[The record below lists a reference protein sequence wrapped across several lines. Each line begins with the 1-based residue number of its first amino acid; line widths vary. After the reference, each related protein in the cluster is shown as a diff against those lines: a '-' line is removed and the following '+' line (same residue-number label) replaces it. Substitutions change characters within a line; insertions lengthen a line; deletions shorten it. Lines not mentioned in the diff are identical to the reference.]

1 MAETI
6 TFFVDKLSNLAV
18 QEASLFG
25 GVEGQISLLRNE
37 LEWISLFLEE
47 ASAAHTDYRRLK
59 VWMNQIRDA
68 AYDAEDVIDEFIVRL
83 EHQRQRRLHNLK
95 FLRVVLPTCVIFAD
109 KLPLIHELDGRMKE
123 TNVKIEKI
131 LANKSRYCVENAM
144 MPSGAWSSS
153 SPNEVVTRGEKRLP
167 IVKEADV
174 VGMKDEAEAVKQMLL
189 INGELER
196 GVVAI
201 VGMGGLG
208 KTTLAKKVYNDP
220 DVNRHFQCRALVY
233 VSQVYTIREL
243 LMGIAN
249 KDFMTALRQEGETE
263 EIRNMGENQLGKKV
277 CEYLE
282 KRRYL
287 IVLDDV
293 WSIQVWNRLCLY
305 LPESNGSRVLITTRN
320 QQIALDAYAKL
331 YQLCPLGEKES
342 WELFLKKTFPTGSRS
357 TISQVECPAELEDVG
372 KKITGK
378 CKGLPLAIVVSGGLL
393 SRKEKTPSSWEK
405 ILKSME
411 WHLSQGPESCMGILA
426 LSYRDLPYFLKSCFL
441 YCGVFPEDCEMKA
454 SKLIRMWVAEG
465 FVQARGEETV
475 EEDVGEDYLEEL
487 IHRSMIQVVKRK
499 WDGRVKSCRMHDLLR
514 DLAISKAKD
523 SKFFEVRGNIFA
535 YPFNPRRLIAHDSQN
550 ISQHLSNCHRLRSL
564 ICSIHIPQVN
574 FWSCLRSAKLLTVLD
589 LTLTVDEG
597 LKRSGM
603 KLPKEI
609 GEFIHL
615 KYFRFLGPGKT
626 RFPWSIGR
634 LINLE
639 TLDLRHNIDLDIPF
653 SIWKLH
659 QLRHLYLG
667 ADTILR
673 MPIRDQRCFSS
684 HLGIDKMTNLQT
696 LYVEQHGWVVR
707 RGLPKLTQ
715 LRKLYIYGPNMRSN
729 SSSELIFPSNLVELI
744 LHCGHLKQDS
754 MLTLGKLP
762 NLRALK
768 LIHSAYIRE
777 EITCSSGAFSRLEF
791 LRLRDLPFL
800 KELIVEESALPSLK
814 TLQIHSC
821 LQMEKLLHQLQKLK
835 SLQQV
840 KLEYMNDSIINEI
853 KYTKGEEFDKI
864 RLITSIT

>member
-1 MAETI
+1 M
-6 TFFVDKLSNLAV
+6 
-18 QEASLFG
+18 
-25 GVEGQISLLRNE
+25 
-37 LEWISLFLEE
+37 
-47 ASAAHTDYRRLK
+47 
-59 VWMNQIRDA
+59 
-68 AYDAEDVIDEFIVRL
+68 
-83 EHQRQRRLHNLK
+83 
-95 FLRVVLPTCVIFAD
+95 
-109 KLPLIHELDGRMKE
+109 
-123 TNVKIEKI
+123 
-131 LANKSRYCVENAM
+131 
-144 MPSGAWSSS
+144 
-153 SPNEVVTRGEKRLP
+153 
-167 IVKEADV
+167 
-174 VGMKDEAEAVKQMLL
+174 
-189 INGELER
+189 
-196 GVVAI
+196 
-201 VGMGGLG
+201 
-208 KTTLAKKVYNDP
+208 
-220 DVNRHFQCRALVY
+220 
-233 VSQVYTIREL
+233 
-243 LMGIAN
+243 
-249 KDFMTALRQEGETE
+249 
-263 EIRNMGENQLGKKV
+263 
-277 CEYLE
+277 
-282 KRRYL
+282 
-287 IVLDDV
+287 
-293 WSIQVWNRLCLY
+293 
-305 LPESNGSRVLITTRN
+305 
-320 QQIALDAYAKL
+320 
-331 YQLCPLGEKES
+331 
-342 WELFLKKTFPTGSRS
+342 
-357 TISQVECPAELEDVG
+357 G

-426 LSYRDLPYFLKSCFL
+426 LIYKDLPFFLKSCFL
-441 YCGVFPEDCEMKA
+441 YCGVFPEDCEIKA
-454 SKLIRMWVAEG
+454 SKLIQMWVAEG
-465 FVQARGEETV
+465 FVQARGQETV
-475 EEDVGEDYLEEL
+475 EEDVGEDYLEEF

-535 YPFNPRRLIAHDSQN
+535 YPFNPLRLIAHDSQN

-574 FWSCLRSAKLLTVLD
+574 FWSCLRSVKLLTVLD
-589 LTLTVDEG
+589 LTVDRG
-597 LKRSGM
+597 LQIPEM

-615 KYFRFLGPGKT
+615 KYFRFLGSHKT

-639 TLDLRHNIDLDIPF
+639 TLDLRVNFYLDIPF

-667 ADTILR
+667 GYTILR
-673 MPIRDQRCFSS
+673 MPKRYQRCFSS

-715 LRKLYIYGPNMRSN
+715 LRKLHIYGPNMRSN
-729 SSSELIFPSNLVELI
+729 SSYELIFPSNLVELI
-744 LHCGHLKQDS
+744 LDRCCLKQDP

-768 LIHSAYIRE
+768 LIRNAYLRGK
-777 EITCSSGAFSRLEF
+777 ITCSSGAFPRLEF
-791 LRLRDLPFL
+791 LRLNGLPNL

-814 TLQIHSC
+814 TLQISRC
-821 LQMEKLLHQLQKLK
+821 YQMGKLLHQLQKLK

-840 KLEYMNDSIINEI
+840 KLEDMDRSLIEEI
-853 KYTKGEEFDKI
+853 KNTKGEEFDKI

>member
-47 ASAAHTDYRRLK
+47 ASAAHTDDRRLK
-59 VWMNQIRDA
+59 LWMNQIRDA

-83 EHQRQRRLHNLK
+83 DHQRQRRLQNLK

-123 TNVKIEKI
+123 INVKIEKI

-153 SPNEVVTRGEKRLP
+153 SPNEVVTWGEKRLP
-167 IVKEADV
+167 IVEEADV

-220 DVNRHFQCRALVY
+220 DVNGHFQCRALVY

-249 KDFMTALRQEGETE
+249 NVMRETDHM
-263 EIRNMGENQLGKKV
+263 RNMGENPLGNEVRK
-277 CEYLE
+277 YLDE
-282 KRRYL
+282 KRYL

-293 WSIQVWNRLCLY
+293 WSIQVWNRLCLH

-331 YQLCPLGEKES
+331 YRLRPLGEKES

-357 TISQVECPAELEDVG
+357 TISQVECPADLEDVG

-405 ILKSME
+405 ILRSME

-441 YCGVFPEDCEMKA
+441 YCGVFPEDCEIKA
-454 SKLIRMWVAEG
+454 SKLIQMWVAEG

-499 WDGRVKSCRMHDLLR
+499 WDGRVKPCRMHDLLR

-523 SKFFEVRGNIFA
+523 SKIFEVRGNIFA

-550 ISQHLSNCHRLRSL
+550 ISRHLSNCHRLRSL

-589 LTLTVDEG
+589 LTLTVDPDREIPE
-597 LKRSGM
+597 M

-615 KYFRFLGPGKT
+615 KYFRFSVPGKI

-639 TLDLRHNIDLDIPF
+639 TLDLRGNFDIDIPF

-667 ADTILR
+667 GYTIFR
-673 MPIRDQRCFSS
+673 MPKRYQRCFSS
-684 HLGIDKMTNLQT
+684 HLGIDKLTNLQT
-696 LYVEQHGWVVR
+696 LHVERLEWLVR
-707 RGLPKLTQ
+707 RGLPKSTQ
-715 LRKLYIYGPNMRSN
+715 LRKLCIYGPIMRSN
-729 SSSELIFPSNLVELI
+729 ISNEVIFPSNLVELI
-744 LHCGHLKQDS
+744 LGYCYLKQDP

-768 LIHSAYIRE
+768 LIDNAYIGK
-777 EITCSSGAFSRLEF
+777 EITCSSGAFPRLEF
-791 LRLRDLPFL
+791 LGLNGLANL

-814 TLQIHSC
+814 TLKIYGC
-821 LQMEKLLHQLQKLK
+821 FEMEKLLHQLQKLK

-840 KLEYMNDSIINEI
+840 KLEHMNDSLIEEI
-853 KYTKGEEFDKI
+853 KNTKGEEFDKI

>member
-47 ASAAHTDYRRLK
+47 ASATSNDGRRLK
-59 VWMNQIRDA
+59 LWMNQIRDA

-83 EHQRQRRLHNLK
+83 EHQRQRRLQNLK

-123 TNVKIEKI
+123 INVKIEKI

-153 SPNEVVTRGEKRLP
+153 SPNEVVTWGEKRLP
-167 IVKEADV
+167 IVEEADV
-174 VGMKDEAEAVKQMLL
+174 VGMKDEAEAVKEMLL

-233 VSQVYTIREL
+233 VSQVFTIREL

-249 KDFMTALRQEGETE
+249 NVMRETDHM
-263 EIRNMGENQLGKKV
+263 RNMGENQLGNEVRKYLDKKM
-277 CEYLE
+277 
-282 KRRYL
+282 YL

-293 WSIQVWNRLCLY
+293 WSIQVWNGLCLY

-331 YQLCPLGEKES
+331 YQLRPLGEKES

-357 TISQVECPAELEDVG
+357 TISQVVCPAELEDVG

-405 ILKSME
+405 ILRSME

-564 ICSIHIPQVN
+564 IYSIYIPQVN

-589 LTLTVDEG
+589 LTLTAYPRHE
-597 LKRSGM
+597 RSEK

-615 KYFRFLGPGKT
+615 KYFRFLGPRKT

-639 TLDLRHNIDLDIPF
+639 TLDLRDNFDLDIPF

-659 QLRHLYLG
+659 QLRHLHLG
-667 ADTILR
+667 AYPTLR

-696 LYVEQHGWVVR
+696 LCVGHGWVMR
-707 RGLPKLTQ
+707 RGLLKLTQ
-715 LRKLYIYGPNMRSN
+715 LRKLYIYGPNMRSD
-729 SSSELIFPSNLVELI
+729 SSYELIFPSNLVELI
-744 LHCGHLKQDS
+744 LDYCRLKQDPMS
-754 MLTLGKLP
+754 TLGKLP

-768 LIHSAYIRE
+768 LKNDAYIGKK
-777 EITCSSGAFSRLEF
+777 ITCSSGAFSRLEF
-791 LRLRDLPFL
+791 LRLKGLIYL
-800 KELIVEESALPSLK
+800 EELIVEESALPSLK
-814 TLQIHSC
+814 TLQIYRC
-821 LQMEKLLHQLQKLK
+821 NEMEKLLHQLQKLK

-840 KLEYMNDSIINEI
+840 KLKNMNHSLIEEI
-853 KYTKGEEFDKI
+853 ENTKGEEFDKI

>member
-47 ASAAHTDYRRLK
+47 ASAAHTDDRRLK
-59 VWMNQIRDA
+59 LWMNQIRDA

-83 EHQRQRRLHNLK
+83 EHRRQRRLQNLK

-109 KLPLIHELDGRMKE
+109 KLPLVHELDGQIKE
-123 TNVKIEKI
+123 INVKIEKI

-153 SPNEVVTRGEKRLP
+153 SPNEVVTWGEKRLP
-167 IVKEADV
+167 IVEEADV

-249 KDFMTALRQEGETE
+249 NIMRETDHM
-263 EIRNMGENQLGKKV
+263 RNMDENQLGNEV
-277 CEYLE
+277 CKYLDR
-282 KRRYL
+282 KRYL

-293 WSIQVWNRLCLY
+293 WRIQVWNGLCLY

-331 YQLCPLGEKES
+331 YQLRPLGEKES
-342 WELFLKKTFPTGSRS
+342 WELFLKKTFPTGSRR
-357 TISQVECPAELEDVG
+357 TISQVVCPAELEDVG

-441 YCGVFPEDCEMKA
+441 YCSVFPEDCEIKA
-454 SKLIRMWVAEG
+454 STLIQMWIAEG

-523 SKFFEVRGNIFA
+523 SKFF
-535 YPFNPRRLIAHDSQN
+535 
-550 ISQHLSNCHRLRSL
+550 
-564 ICSIHIPQVN
+564 
-574 FWSCLRSAKLLTVLD
+574 
-589 LTLTVDEG
+589 
-597 LKRSGM
+597 
-603 KLPKEI
+603 
-609 GEFIHL
+609 
-615 KYFRFLGPGKT
+615 
-626 RFPWSIGR
+626 
-634 LINLE
+634 
-639 TLDLRHNIDLDIPF
+639 
-653 SIWKLH
+653 
-659 QLRHLYLG
+659 
-667 ADTILR
+667 
-673 MPIRDQRCFSS
+673 
-684 HLGIDKMTNLQT
+684 
-696 LYVEQHGWVVR
+696 
-707 RGLPKLTQ
+707 
-715 LRKLYIYGPNMRSN
+715 
-729 SSSELIFPSNLVELI
+729 
-744 LHCGHLKQDS
+744 
-754 MLTLGKLP
+754 
-762 NLRALK
+762 
-768 LIHSAYIRE
+768 
-777 EITCSSGAFSRLEF
+777 
-791 LRLRDLPFL
+791 
-800 KELIVEESALPSLK
+800 
-814 TLQIHSC
+814 
-821 LQMEKLLHQLQKLK
+821 
-835 SLQQV
+835 
-840 KLEYMNDSIINEI
+840 
-853 KYTKGEEFDKI
+853 
-864 RLITSIT
+864 

>member
-18 QEASLFG
+18 QEASLFR

-47 ASAAHTDYRRLK
+47 ASATSNDGRRLNL
-59 VWMNQIRDA
+59 WMNQIRDA

-83 EHQRQRRLHNLK
+83 EHQRQRRLQNLK
-95 FLRVVLPTCVIFAD
+95 FLTVVLPTCVIFAN
-109 KLPLIHELDGRMKE
+109 KLPLVHELDGRMKE
-123 TNVKIEKI
+123 INVKIEKI

-153 SPNEVVTRGEKRLP
+153 SPNEVVTWGEKRLP
-167 IVKEADV
+167 IVEEADV

-305 LPESNGSRVLITTRN
+305 LPESNGSRVLITTCN

-331 YQLCPLGEKES
+331 YQLRPLGEKES
-342 WELFLKKTFPTGSRS
+342 WELFLKKTFPIGSRS

-393 SRKEKTPSSWEK
+393 SRKEKTPSSWKK
-405 ILKSME
+405 ILRSME

-441 YCGVFPEDCEMKA
+441 YCGVFPEDCEIKA
-454 SKLIRMWVAEG
+454 SKLIQMWVAEG

-523 SKFFEVRGNIFA
+523 SKFFEVHGNIFA

-550 ISQHLSNCHRLRSL
+550 ISRHLSNCHRLRSL

-574 FWSCLRSAKLLTVLD
+574 FWSCLRSAKLLAVLD
-589 LTLTVDEG
+589 LTLTVDRG
-597 LKRSGM
+597 LTRPEM

-615 KYFRFLGPGKT
+615 KYFRFSVPGKT
-626 RFPWSIGR
+626 RFPSSIGR

-639 TLDLRHNIDLDIPF
+639 TLDLRDNIYLDIPF

-667 ADTILR
+667 ERKIFR
-673 MPIRDQRCFSS
+673 MQIRDQRCFSS

-696 LYVEQHGWVVR
+696 LYVEQYEWVVR
-707 RGLPKLTQ
+707 RGLKLTQ

-729 SSSELIFPSNLVELI
+729 SSYELIFPSNIVELI
-744 LHCGHLKQDS
+744 LDCCHLKQDP

-768 LIHSAYIRE
+768 LIDKAYIGE
-777 EITCSSGAFSRLEF
+777 EITCSSRAFSQLEF
-791 LRLRDLPFL
+791 LRLNGLPLL

-814 TLQIHSC
+814 TLQIYEC
-821 LQMEKLLHQLQKLK
+821 NKMEKLLHQLQKLK

-840 KLEYMNDSIINEI
+840 KLENMNHSLLEEI
-853 KYTKGEEFDKI
+853 KNTKGEEFDKI

>member
-47 ASAAHTDYRRLK
+47 ASAAHTDDRRLK
-59 VWMNQIRDA
+59 LWMNQIRDA
-68 AYDAEDVIDEFIVRL
+68 SYDAEDVIDEFIVRL

-95 FLRVVLPTCVIFAD
+95 FLTVVFPTCVIFAD
-109 KLPLIHELDGRMKE
+109 KLPLVHELDGRMKE
-123 TNVKIEKI
+123 INVKIEKI

-153 SPNEVVTRGEKRLP
+153 SPNEVVTWGEKRLP
-167 IVKEADV
+167 IVEETDV
-174 VGMKDEAEAVKQMLL
+174 VGMKDEAEAVKKMLK
-189 INGELER
+189 INGELESGELER

-220 DVNRHFQCRALVY
+220 GVNGHFQCHALVY

-249 KDFMTALRQEGETE
+249 NVMPEAETK
-263 EIRNMGENQLGKKV
+263 EIRDMGENQLGKKV

-293 WSIQVWNRLCLY
+293 WSIQVWNGLRLY

-320 QQIALDAYAKL
+320 QQIALDAHATP

-342 WELFLKKTFPTGSRS
+342 WELFLKKNFPSGSRR
-357 TISQVECPAELEDVG
+357 TISQVVCPAELEDVG
-372 KKITGK
+372 KKIKEK

-393 SRKEKTPSSWEK
+393 SRKEKTQSSWEK
-405 ILKSME
+405 ILKIME

-441 YCGVFPEDCEMKA
+441 YCGVFPEDCEIKA
-454 SKLIRMWVAEG
+454 SKLIQKWVAEG
-465 FVQARGEETV
+465 FLQARGEETV

-499 WDGRVKSCRMHDLLR
+499 GDGKVKSCRMHDLLR

-589 LTLTVDEG
+589 LTLTADPDREIPH
-597 LKRSGM
+597 M

-615 KYFRFLGPGKT
+615 KLPST
-626 RFPWSIGR
+626 
-634 LINLE
+634 
-639 TLDLRHNIDLDIPF
+639 H
-653 SIWKLH
+653 
-659 QLRHLYLG
+659 
-667 ADTILR
+667 
-673 MPIRDQRCFSS
+673 PIR
-684 HLGIDKMTNLQT
+684 
-696 LYVEQHGWVVR
+696 
-707 RGLPKLTQ
+707 KLLTV
-715 LRKLYIYGPNMRSN
+715 
-729 SSSELIFPSNLVELI
+729 FPSY
-744 LHCGHLKQDS
+744 HL
-754 MLTLGKLP
+754 
-762 NLRALK
+762 
-768 LIHSAYIRE
+768 
-777 EITCSSGAFSRLEF
+777 
-791 LRLRDLPFL
+791 
-800 KELIVEESALPSLK
+800 
-814 TLQIHSC
+814 
-821 LQMEKLLHQLQKLK
+821 
-835 SLQQV
+835 
-840 KLEYMNDSIINEI
+840 
-853 KYTKGEEFDKI
+853 
-864 RLITSIT
+864 

>member
-47 ASAAHTDYRRLK
+47 ASAAHTDDRRLK
-59 VWMNQIRDA
+59 LWMNQIRDA
-68 AYDAEDVIDEFIVRL
+68 AYDAEDVIDKFIVRL
-83 EHQRQRRLHNLK
+83 EHQRQRRLQNLK

-109 KLPLIHELDGRMKE
+109 KLPLVHELDGRMKE
-123 TNVKIEKI
+123 INDKIEKI
-131 LANKSRYCVENAM
+131 LVNKSRYCVENAM
-144 MPSGAWSSS
+144 IPSGAWSSS
-153 SPNEVVTRGEKRLP
+153 SPNEVVTWGEKRLP
-167 IVKEADV
+167 IVEEADV
-174 VGMKDEAEAVKQMLL
+174 VGMKDEAEAVKEMLL

-220 DVNRHFQCRALVY
+220 DVNGHFQCRTLVY

-249 KDFMTALRQEGETE
+249 NVMPETDHM
-263 EIRNMGENQLGKKV
+263 RNMDENQLGNEV
-277 CEYLE
+277 CKYLDR
-282 KRRYL
+282 KRYL

-293 WSIQVWNRLCLY
+293 WSIQVWNGLCLY

-331 YQLCPLGEKES
+331 YRLRPLGEKES

-357 TISQVECPAELEDVG
+357 TISQVVCPAELEDVG

-441 YCGVFPEDCEMKA
+441 YCGVFPEDCEIKA
-454 SKLIRMWVAEG
+454 SKLIQMWVAEG

-550 ISQHLSNCHRLRSL
+550 ISQHLSNCHSLRSL
-564 ICSIHIPQVN
+564 ICSIHIPRVN

-589 LTLTVDEG
+589 LTLRPE
-597 LKRSGM
+597 K

-615 KYFRFLGPGKT
+615 KYFRFLGPDQT

-639 TLDLRHNIDLDIPF
+639 TLDLRDNFRLDIPF

-667 ADTILR
+667 TYPILR
-673 MPIRDQRCFSS
+673 MPIHDQRCFSS
-684 HLGIDKMTNLQT
+684 HLGIDKLTNLQT
-696 LYVEQHGWVVR
+696 LHVERLEWVVR

-715 LRKLYIYGPNMRSN
+715 LRKLYIGEPNMSSN
-729 SSSELIFPSNLVELI
+729 ISYELIFPSNLVEYTLAY
-744 LHCGHLKQDS
+744 CHLKQDP

-768 LIHSAYIRE
+768 LIHNAYIGE
-777 EITCSSGAFSRLEF
+777 EITCSSGAFSQLEF
-791 LRLRDLPFL
+791 LRLNDLTNL
-800 KELIVEESALPSLK
+800 KELIVEERALPSLK
-814 TLQIHSC
+814 TLQIYSC
-821 LQMEKLLHQLQKLK
+821 YQMGKLLHQLQKLK

-840 KLEYMNDSIINEI
+840 ELEDMNDSLIEEI
-853 KYTKGEEFDKI
+853 KNTKGEEFDKI

>member
-47 ASAAHTDYRRLK
+47 ASAAHTDDRRLK
-59 VWMNQIRDA
+59 LWMNQIRDA

-83 EHQRQRRLHNLK
+83 EHQRQRRLQNLK
-95 FLRVVLPTCVIFAD
+95 FLTVVLPTCVIFAD

-123 TNVKIEKI
+123 INVTIEKI

-153 SPNEVVTRGEKRLP
+153 SPNEVVTWGEKRLP
-167 IVKEADV
+167 IVEEADV
-174 VGMKDEAEAVKQMLL
+174 VGMKDEAEAVKEMLL
-189 INGELER
+189 INGEHKR

-220 DVNRHFQCRALVY
+220 DVNGHFQCRALVY

-249 KDFMTALRQEGETE
+249 NVMRETDHM
-263 EIRNMGENQLGKKV
+263 RNMDENQLGNEV
-277 CEYLE
+277 CKYLDE
-282 KRRYL
+282 KRYL

-293 WSIQVWNRLCLY
+293 WSIQVWNGLCLY

-320 QQIALDAYAKL
+320 EQIALDAYAKL

-357 TISQVECPAELEDVG
+357 TISQVVCPAELEDVG

-441 YCGVFPEDCEMKA
+441 YCGVFPEDCEIKA

-475 EEDVGEDYLEEL
+475 EEGVGEDYLEEL

-535 YPFNPRRLIAHDSQN
+535 YLFNPRRLIAHDSQN

-589 LTLTVDEG
+589 LTLTFDPG
-597 LKRSGM
+597 LKIPEM

-615 KYFRFLGPGKT
+615 KYFRFSVPDKT

-639 TLDLRHNIDLDIPF
+639 TLDLWDNFYLDIPF

-659 QLRHLYLG
+659 QLRHLYLW
-667 ADTILR
+667 DLPILR
-673 MPIRDQRCFSS
+673 MPKCYQRCFSS

-696 LYVEQHGWVVR
+696 LYVKQHEWVVR
-707 RGLPKLTQ
+707 RDLLKLTQ
-715 LRKLYIYGPNMRSN
+715 LRKLYLYGPTIRSN
-729 SSSELIFPSNLVELI
+729 ISYELIFPSNLVELI
-744 LHCGHLKQDS
+744 LDNYHLKKDP

-768 LIHSAYIRE
+768 LINIAYIGRK
-777 EITCSSGAFSRLEF
+777 ITCSSGAFSQLEF
-791 LRLRDLPFL
+791 LRLNGLSDL

-814 TLQIHSC
+814 TLQIYRC
-821 LQMEKLLHQLQKLK
+821 YEMEKLLHQLQKLK

-840 KLEYMNDSIINEI
+840 KLEHMNPSLIEEIINTE
-853 KYTKGEEFDKI
+853 GEEFDNI
-864 RLITSIT
+864 HLITSIT

>member
-1 MAETI
+1 
-6 TFFVDKLSNLAV
+6 
-18 QEASLFG
+18 
-25 GVEGQISLLRNE
+25 
-37 LEWISLFLEE
+37 
-47 ASAAHTDYRRLK
+47 
-59 VWMNQIRDA
+59 
-68 AYDAEDVIDEFIVRL
+68 
-83 EHQRQRRLHNLK
+83 
-95 FLRVVLPTCVIFAD
+95 
-109 KLPLIHELDGRMKE
+109 
-123 TNVKIEKI
+123 
-131 LANKSRYCVENAM
+131 
-144 MPSGAWSSS
+144 
-153 SPNEVVTRGEKRLP
+153 
-167 IVKEADV
+167 
-174 VGMKDEAEAVKQMLL
+174 
-189 INGELER
+189 
-196 GVVAI
+196 
-201 VGMGGLG
+201 
-208 KTTLAKKVYNDP
+208 
-220 DVNRHFQCRALVY
+220 
-233 VSQVYTIREL
+233 
-243 LMGIAN
+243 MGIAN
-249 KDFMTALRQEGETE
+249 NVMPETDHM
-263 EIRNMGENQLGKKV
+263 RNMGENPLGNEVRK
-277 CEYLE
+277 YLDE
-282 KRRYL
+282 RRYL

-305 LPESNGSRVLITTRN
+305 LPKSNGSRVLITTRN
-320 QQIALDAYAKL
+320 QQIALDAHATP

-357 TISQVECPAELEDVG
+357 TISQVVCPAELEDVG

-405 ILKSME
+405 ILRSME

-441 YCGVFPEDCEMKA
+441 YCGVFPEDCEIEA
-454 SKLIRMWVAEG
+454 SKLIQMWVAEG

-487 IHRSMIQVVKRK
+487 IHRSMIQVVERER
-499 WDGRVKSCRMHDLLR
+499 DGRVKSCRMHDLLR

-589 LTLTVDEG
+589 LTLTADPDREIPE
-597 LKRSGM
+597 M

-615 KYFRFLGPGKT
+615 KYFRFLGPRGT

-667 ADTILR
+667 LDTILR

-684 HLGIDKMTNLQT
+684 HLGIDKKTNLQT

-715 LRKLYIYGPNMRSN
+715 LRKLYIYGRNMRSN
-729 SSSELIFPSNLVELI
+729 SSYELIFPSNLVELI
-744 LHCGHLKQDS
+744 LDYCFLKQDP
-754 MLTLGKLP
+754 MLTVGKLP

-768 LIHSAYIRE
+768 LIDSAYIGNK
-777 EITCSSGAFSRLEF
+777 ITCSSGAFSRLEF
-791 LRLRDLPFL
+791 LRLKGLMYL

-814 TLQIHSC
+814 TLQIYWC
-821 LQMEKLLHQLQKLK
+821 NQMEKLLHQLQKLK

-840 KLEYMNDSIINEI
+840 KLVYMNDSLIEEI
-853 KYTKGEEFDKI
+853 KNTKGEEFDKI

>member
-1 MAETI
+1 
-6 TFFVDKLSNLAV
+6 
-18 QEASLFG
+18 
-25 GVEGQISLLRNE
+25 
-37 LEWISLFLEE
+37 
-47 ASAAHTDYRRLK
+47 
-59 VWMNQIRDA
+59 
-68 AYDAEDVIDEFIVRL
+68 
-83 EHQRQRRLHNLK
+83 
-95 FLRVVLPTCVIFAD
+95 
-109 KLPLIHELDGRMKE
+109 
-123 TNVKIEKI
+123 
-131 LANKSRYCVENAM
+131 M

-153 SPNEVVTRGEKRLP
+153 SPNEVTWGEKRLP
-167 IVKEADV
+167 IVEEADV
-174 VGMKDEAEAVKQMLL
+174 VGMKDEAEAVKKMLK
-189 INGELER
+189 INGGLER

-201 VGMGGLG
+201 VGRGGLG

-249 KDFMTALRQEGETE
+249 NVMRETDHM
-263 EIRNMGENQLGKKV
+263 RNMGENPLGNEARK
-277 CEYLE
+277 YLDE
-282 KRRYL
+282 KRYL

-293 WSIQVWNRLCLY
+293 WSIQVWNGLCLY

-320 QQIALDAYAKL
+320 EQIALDAYAKL
-331 YQLCPLGEKES
+331 YRLRPLGEKES

-405 ILKSME
+405 ILRSME

-454 SKLIRMWVAEG
+454 SKLIQMWVAEG

-487 IHRSMIQVVKRK
+487 IHRSMIQVVKRE
-499 WDGRVKSCRMHDLLR
+499 WDGRVESCRMHDLLR

-535 YPFNPRRLIAHDSQN
+535 YPFNPHRLIAHDSQN

-564 ICSIHIPQVN
+564 IGSIHIPRVN

-589 LTLTVDEG
+589 LTVDRDLRPE
-597 LKRSGM
+597 M

-615 KYFRFLGPGKT
+615 KYFCFLGPYQT

-667 ADTILR
+667 AYTILR
-673 MPIRDQRCFSS
+673 MPIRDQRCFSI
-684 HLGIDKMTNLQT
+684 HLGIDKMTNVQT
-696 LYVEQHGWVVR
+696 LYVGRHGWVVR

-715 LRKLYIYGPNMRSN
+715 LRKLCIFGNISY
-729 SSSELIFPSNLVELI
+729 ELIFPSNLVELI
-744 LHCGHLKQDS
+744 LNRCRLKQDP

-768 LIHSAYIRE
+768 LKNDAYFGKK
-777 EITCSSGAFSRLEF
+777 ITCSSGAFSRLEF
-791 LRLRDLPFL
+791 LGLKTLTFL
-800 KELIVEESALPSLK
+800 EELIVEESALPSLK
-814 TLQIHSC
+814 TLQIYQC
-821 LQMEKLLHQLQKLK
+821 YQMEKLLHQLQKLK

-840 KLEYMNDSIINEI
+840 KLDNMNDSLIEEI
-853 KYTKGEEFDKI
+853 KNTKGEEFDKI

>member
-47 ASAAHTDYRRLK
+47 ASAAHTDDRRLK
-59 VWMNQIRDA
+59 LWMNQIRDE

-83 EHQRQRRLHNLK
+83 EHQRQRRLQNLK
-95 FLRVVLPTCVIFAD
+95 FLTVVLPTCVIFAD
-109 KLPLIHELDGRMKE
+109 KLPLVHELDGRMKE
-123 TNVKIEKI
+123 INVKIEKI

-153 SPNEVVTRGEKRLP
+153 SPNEVVTWGEKRLP
-167 IVKEADV
+167 IVEEADV
-174 VGMKDEAEAVKQMLL
+174 VGMKDKAEAVKQMLL

-220 DVNRHFQCRALVY
+220 DVNRHFQCHALVY

-243 LMGIAN
+243 LMGITN
-249 KDFMTALRQEGETE
+249 NVMRETDHM
-263 EIRNMGENQLGKKV
+263 RNMGENQLGNEVRK
-277 CEYLE
+277 YLDE
-282 KRRYL
+282 KRYL

-293 WSIQVWNRLCLY
+293 WSIQVWNRLCLH
-305 LPESNGSRVLITTRN
+305 LSESNGSRVLITTRN
-320 QQIALDAYAKL
+320 EQIALDAYAKL
-331 YQLCPLGEKES
+331 YRLRPLGEKES

-357 TISQVECPAELEDVG
+357 TISHVECPAELEDVG

-405 ILKSME
+405 ILRSME

-441 YCGVFPEDCEMKA
+441 YCGVFPEDCEIKA

-475 EEDVGEDYLEEL
+475 EEGVGEDYLEEL

-564 ICSIHIPQVN
+564 ICSIHNPQVN

-589 LTLTVDEG
+589 LTLTVDPG
-597 LKRSGM
+597 LKIPEM

-639 TLDLRHNIDLDIPF
+639 TLDLRDNFYLDIPS

-659 QLRHLYLG
+659 QLRHLYLAAG
-667 ADTILR
+667 KFFR
-673 MPIRDQRCFSS
+673 MQIRDQRCFSS

-696 LYVEQHGWVVR
+696 LYVEEHGWVMR

-715 LRKLYIYGPNMRSN
+715 LRKLYIFGSNMGSN
-729 SSSELIFPSNLVELI
+729 SSYELIFPSNLVELI
-744 LHCGHLKQDS
+744 LDCCRLKQYP

-768 LIHSAYIRE
+768 LIHDAYIGE
-777 EITCSSGAFSRLEF
+777 EITCSSGAFPWLEF
-791 LRLRDLPFL
+791 LRLNVLTDL
-800 KELIVEESALPSLK
+800 KELIVEERALPSLK
-814 TLQIHSC
+814 TLQIYSC
-821 LQMEKLLHQLQKLK
+821 YQMENLLHQLQKLK

-840 KLEYMNDSIINEI
+840 KLENMNDSLIEEI
-853 KYTKGEEFDKI
+853 KNTKGEEFDKI
-864 RLITSIT
+864 PLITSIT

>member
-1 MAETI
+1 MPET
-6 TFFVDKLSNLAV
+6 D
-18 QEASLFG
+18 
-25 GVEGQISLLRNE
+25 
-37 LEWISLFLEE
+37 
-47 ASAAHTDYRRLK
+47 H
-59 VWMNQIRDA
+59 M
-68 AYDAEDVIDEFIVRL
+68 
-83 EHQRQRRLHNLK
+83 
-95 FLRVVLPTCVIFAD
+95 
-109 KLPLIHELDGRMKE
+109 
-123 TNVKIEKI
+123 
-131 LANKSRYCVENAM
+131 
-144 MPSGAWSSS
+144 
-153 SPNEVVTRGEKRLP
+153 
-167 IVKEADV
+167 
-174 VGMKDEAEAVKQMLL
+174 
-189 INGELER
+189 
-196 GVVAI
+196 
-201 VGMGGLG
+201 
-208 KTTLAKKVYNDP
+208 
-220 DVNRHFQCRALVY
+220 
-233 VSQVYTIREL
+233 
-243 LMGIAN
+243 
-249 KDFMTALRQEGETE
+249 
-263 EIRNMGENQLGKKV
+263 RNMGENPLGNEVRK
-277 CEYLE
+277 YLDE
-282 KRRYL
+282 KRYL

-293 WSIQVWNRLCLY
+293 WSIQVWNGLCLY
-305 LPESNGSRVLITTRN
+305 LLESNGSRVLITTRN
-320 QQIALDAYAKL
+320 EQIALDAYAKL
-331 YQLCPLGEKES
+331 YRLRPLGEKES

-378 CKGLPLAIVVSGGLL
+378 CKGLPLAIVVSRGLL
-393 SRKEKTPSSWEK
+393 SRKDKTPSSWEK
-405 ILKSME
+405 ILTSME
-411 WHLSQGPESCMGILA
+411 WHLSQGPELCMGILA

-441 YCGVFPEDCEMKA
+441 YCGVFPEDCEIKA

-487 IHRSMIQVVKRK
+487 IHRSMIQVVKRE
-499 WDGRVKSCRMHDLLR
+499 WDGRVESCRMHDLLR

-564 ICSIHIPQVN
+564 ICSSHIPQVN

-589 LTLTVDEG
+589 LTLTADPDRERQE
-597 LKRSGM
+597 K

-615 KYFRFLGPGKT
+615 KYFRFLGPHQT

-639 TLDLRHNIDLDIPF
+639 TLDLRDNFDLDIPF

-667 ADTILR
+667 AITIFK
-673 MPIRDQRCFSS
+673 MQIRDQRCFSS

-707 RGLPKLTQ
+707 RGLPKLNQ
-715 LRKLYIYGPNMRSN
+715 LRKLYIFGTSMGSN
-729 SSSELIFPSNLVELI
+729 SSYELIFPSNLVELI
-744 LHCGHLKQDS
+744 LDCCRLEQDP

-768 LIHSAYIRE
+768 LINNAYIGRK
-777 EITCSSGAFSRLEF
+777 ITCSSGAFSRLEF
-791 LRLRDLPFL
+791 LRLKYLIYL
-800 KELIVEESALPSLK
+800 EELIVEESAVPSLK
-814 TLQIHSC
+814 TLQIYSC
-821 LQMEKLLHQLQKLK
+821 YEMDKLLHQLQKLK

-840 KLEYMNDSIINEI
+840 KLENMNRRLIEEI
-853 KYTKGEEFDKI
+853 KNTTGEEFDKI